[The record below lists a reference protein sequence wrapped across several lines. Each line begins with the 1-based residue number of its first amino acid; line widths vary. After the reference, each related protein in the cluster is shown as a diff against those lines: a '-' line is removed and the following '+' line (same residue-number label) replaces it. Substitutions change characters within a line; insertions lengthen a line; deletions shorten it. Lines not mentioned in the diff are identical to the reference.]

1 MDHHSS
7 EPFSASSQRPH
18 PPLSPN
24 AASGSCEH
32 TYNEK
37 DAYLPESVPPARGSK
52 SSYGRG
58 RDSVISPFSP
68 KPSHPPSPTGSV
80 SSAGSRRHHT
90 RPEIHHA
97 APSKERNLQYPPQA
111 HLDPEKHASAHSH
124 PLSPRDS
131 ATAAHASTNAV
142 VHDQGEY
149 HEKAVEEK
157 AWQLLV
163 SGLQKLRLYTT

>member
-1 MDHHSS
+1 MDHHSP
-7 EPFSASSQRPH
+7 EPFSASSHRPQL
-18 PPLSPN
+18 PLSPN
-24 AASGSCEH
+24 GASGSCDH
-32 TYNEK
+32 RYNEK
-37 DAYLPESVPPARGSK
+37 DAYPPEPVRPARGK

-68 KPSHPPSPTGSV
+68 KPSHPPSPTSSV
-80 SSAGSRRHHT
+80 SSAGSRRHHA
-90 RPEIHHA
+90 RSAIQQA
-97 APSKERNLQYPPQA
+97 ASSREGNLRHPPQA

-124 PLSPRDS
+124 SLSHRDS
-131 ATAAHASTNAV
+131 VTAAHASASAV

-163 SGLQKLRLYTT
+163 SGLQKLRFNPV